1 MSPGVTSPGGVARHA
16 GGPHP
21 FNPGAVAGATVIRV
35 RPNGVAE
42 PSLPAAGP
50 GRDFPSPR
58 AGCDANSEHVEHFD
72 RPVRP
77 RMSQRRTFS
86 CRYTFATSGE
96 VAGDV
101 LVDPP
106 QH

>member
-1 MSPGVTSPGGVARHA
+1 
-16 GGPHP
+16 
-21 FNPGAVAGATVIRV
+21 
-35 RPNGVAE
+35 
-42 PSLPAAGP
+42 
-50 GRDFPSPR
+50 
-58 AGCDANSEHVEHFD
+58 
-72 RPVRP
+72 
-77 RMSQRRTFS
+77 MSQRRTFS